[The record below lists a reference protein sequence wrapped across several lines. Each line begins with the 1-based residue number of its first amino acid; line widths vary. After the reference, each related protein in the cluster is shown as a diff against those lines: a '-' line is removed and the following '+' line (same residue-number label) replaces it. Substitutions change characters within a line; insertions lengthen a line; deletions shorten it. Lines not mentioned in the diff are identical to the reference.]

1 MMQSN
6 PIAMLMQAMRGNQ
19 NPMGMLQQMAMS
31 NPQARQAMQIMRGK
45 DPQQLRG
52 ALENMARERGTTLEQ
67 VARQMGI
74 PFR

>member
-31 NPQARQAMQIMRGK
+31 NLQARQAMQIMRGK

-67 VARQMGI
+67 VARQMGL
-74 PFR
+74 PFG